1 LTFRFMFDIKY
12 IRTNMKK
19 RSQEKIADYL
29 KMNRSPHTIQTYG
42 EALKAYVRLTRQSP
56 RRNGEFQHLW

>member
-1 LTFRFMFDIKY
+1 
-12 IRTNMKK
+12 MKK